1 MLKTLGVA
9 LTSGLV
15 GAGVALLLAPR
26 SGRDTR
32 KMINRSLEQQKRA
45 FAKKL
50 NRETDRML
58 RKGRAAMEDV
68 SGFVQEEL
76 QAAQKRIS
84 KVVSI

>member
-76 QAAQKRIS
+76 QAAQLRIS

>member
-1 MLKTLGVA
+1 
-9 LTSGLV
+9 
-15 GAGVALLLAPR
+15 
-26 SGRDTR
+26 
-32 KMINRSLEQQKRA
+32 MINRSLEQQKRA